1 MGKMNN
7 YDDVTYK
14 INGCAMKVHNS
25 LGNGFQEVI
34 YQRCLAIELER
45 AGLGF
50 AREIEQDIFYDGI
63 HVGTRRAD
71 FIVENDIVVE
81 LKAIINLEDV
91 HLAQAK
97 NYVVAYDKPIG
108 LLINFGSTSLQI
120 KKVFNPKYRQNQ
132 DLQDF
137 GRNRMGE
144 TQKSRKS
151 NNPEYPDS
159 DIKKGKS

>member
-1 MGKMNN
+1 MNN

-14 INGCAMKVHNS
+14 INGCAMKVHNT

-50 AREIEQDIFYDGI
+50 SRELEQNIFYDGI

-71 FIVENDIVVE
+71 FIVESDIIVE
-81 LKAIINLEDV
+81 LKALINLEDV

-97 NYVVAYDKPIG
+97 NYLVAYNMPIG
-108 LLINFGSTSLQI
+108 LLINFGATSLQI
-120 KKVFNPKYRQNQ
+120 KKVFNKKFN
-132 DLQDF
+132 
-137 GRNRMGE
+137 
-144 TQKSRKS
+144 S
-151 NNPEYPDS
+151 NPENPP
-159 DIKKGKS
+159 IL